1 VEGGAVVH
9 PKNYYG
15 AMPPAPPPSRHDF

>member
-1 VEGGAVVH
+1 VNQTFVSH

-15 AMPPAPPPSRHDF
+15 ATKMRRDL